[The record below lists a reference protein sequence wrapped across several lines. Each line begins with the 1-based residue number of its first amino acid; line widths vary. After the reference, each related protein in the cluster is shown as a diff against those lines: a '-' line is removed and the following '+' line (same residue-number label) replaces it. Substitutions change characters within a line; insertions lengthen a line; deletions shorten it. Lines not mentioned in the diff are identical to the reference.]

1 MKSEFT
7 EQGFKQLVQKVL
19 NEEFLLGLQGGVRET
34 INNRTDEFDLVDKI
48 KKYYVEIK
56 SNFES
61 VNRAHL
67 FNELRPRIASLQKK
81 FINSSFNYILVF
93 NSEISKNDREYF
105 KSVFS
110 DQFLNILIFDF
121 SDIIAFSKKHFSTRP
136 DEINEER
143 INAIG
148 SFDNENTRNEVL
160 NFLEL
165 NNLYVAGYVW
175 DNKDQSDRF
184 LEEGIWE
191 KYPQDGNENII
202 NAVKEGDIIFLR
214 TTAISE
220 TLRYIVIRGFGI
232 VTQNLQNG
240 YSLKVRW
247 SLFNGTIKIDGLEN
261 YGRNFQKVIEGD
273 KILILNRVLDE
284 IPDFITRLDQLANDF
299 LSKGKREVEVQIDRD
314 RKFLIGLNVGVE
326 IKDYDV
332 IFLPKSSHGGIGQ
345 NGIAA
350 HILEIFGRDRTEI
363 EFSSQDLEEIGY
375 KWVSV
380 YTETKSIEV
389 CFVVSKDINK
399 NSLNFSDNLK
409 NAIHNFSG
417 AMSALNPPSEVTKI
431 FIPLLGTGQAQ
442 LPVADSFNIIN
453 DVLRL
458 FNEYFKNPQ
467 IRINFPQDIE
477 KNTLLNY
484 ANVLITFHKLN
495 EVENL
500 SQQIRLLFDDVIKPV
515 SNTIDATKN
524 KIPFHL
530 DQVVNEDELGREP
543 VAKEFV
549 RLIKSDIFKDKLNH
563 SFMVHLQGKWG
574 VGKSSF
580 LNFIKK
586 NLNSDEEKWIIVDY
600 NAWQN
605 QHITPPWWSLID
617 QVYLKSKQQL
627 YLIGIRASWHL
638 WRKELSRRIWRYSG
652 WEKTLTF
659 LIFIVCVSLFIIFRV
674 EIAKLFTD
682 ENPSTGDALKALVAF
697 ISVIVSIYTLAR
709 FVTVPFFIN
718 SSKEAKSFILR
729 ASDPMNKIKKHFN
742 DLVDDI
748 NSKKKKRQL
757 AIFIDDIDRC
767 DKEFIV
773 KLLEGIQTLF
783 KDKKV
788 LYIVAGDKDWISTSF
803 GKTYDDFVTEGT
815 NKEQL
820 GEFFIDKAFQL
831 SFRLPNISEEAKQNY
846 WDHILGLKTRESSKK
861 ITSIKD
867 LSEDKQE
874 EIKTVLKE
882 SKSQLTNPDFVKQMQ
897 SDFNLTGDT
906 ASNLVIE
913 EKNKDTQEL
922 KHLLQEYHMYI
933 DTNPRSIIRLA
944 NNYTMSRTIL
954 MAERVRFNEHKLFRW
969 LVIED
974 LCPKVKGIVS
984 NVEKISE
991 IVEIIKAS
999 NDIVK
1004 RNNSLKLLEG
1014 NEEFM
1019 EGKIT
1024 IEEIKII
1031 KGY

>member
-1 MKSEFT
+1 M
-7 EQGFKQLVQKVL
+7 
-19 NEEFLLGLQGGVRET
+19 GLELSISG
-34 INNRTDEFDLVDKI
+34 RTYDFDLVDKT
-48 KKYYVEIK
+48 KNHYVDIET
-56 SNFES
+56 NFQS
-61 VNRAHL
+61 LNRAHL
-67 FNELRPRIASLQKK
+67 FNKIRPRIASLKTRANK
-81 FINSSFNYILVF
+81 LPFYYILVF
-93 NSEISKNDREYF
+93 NVKISNNDREYLESGLF
-105 KSVFS
+105 
-110 DQFLNILIFDF
+110 DQSRDFLIFDIN
-121 SDIIAFSKKHFSTRP
+121 DIIDLAKKHS
-136 DEINEER
+136 INTLEFGIPYNSYTDSNER
-143 INAIG
+143 
-148 SFDNENTRNEVL
+148 TRNDHETKKVQSKTKEDLQSHNNSTQNQVL
-160 NFLEL
+160 NFLEFAKKHDIDFFIVQSRFNNRDYSFEWKRNQKWEYQEKGANPVSKNDIL
-165 NNLYVAGYVW
+165 FMNSGISVSNNLAVMSIGLVGHVFENNNCNVDWA
-175 DNKDQSDRF
+175 DF
-184 LEEGIWE
+184 EG
-191 KYPQDGNENII
+191 KSI
-202 NAVKEGDIIFLR
+202 NAFNEDDKDTVKKITSENYLFDIIKNSFD
-214 TTAISE
+214 
-220 TLRYIVIRGFGI
+220 FHP
-232 VTQNLQNG
+232 
-240 YSLKVRW
+240 SLKTRLENEILKQLNWERSKPEVH
-247 SLFNGTIKIDGLEN
+247 IDEGYTFSIGLE
-261 YGRNFQKVIEGD
+261 
-273 KILILNRVLDE
+273 
-284 IPDFITRLDQLANDF
+284 
-299 LSKGKREVEVQIDRD
+299 
-314 RKFLIGLNVGVE
+314 VGVE
-326 IKDYDV
+326 IRDYDV

-350 HILEIFGRDRTEI
+350 HILELLGRDRTEI
-363 EFSSQDLEEIGY
+363 EFTTRDLEEIGY
-375 KWVSV
+375 KWESV

-389 CFVVSKDINK
+389 CFIVSKDINK
-399 NSLNFSDNLK
+399 SSLDFSDNLK
-409 NAIHNFSG
+409 NAVYNFSG

-442 LPVADSFNIIN
+442 FPVADSFNIIN
-453 DVLRL
+453 DVLPL
-458 FNEYFKNPQ
+458 FKEYFKNPQ
-467 IRINFPQDIE
+467 TRVNFPPEIE
-477 KNTLLNY
+477 KDVLINY
-484 ANVLITFHKLN
+484 ANVLITSHRLN

-500 SQQIRLLFDDVIKPV
+500 SQQISRLFDEDIVPE
-515 SNTIDATKN
+515 SNNLDPSKN

-549 RLIKSDIFKDKLNH
+549 RLIKADIFSDQLNH

-574 VGKSSF
+574 AGKSSF

-617 QVYLKSKQQL
+617 QVYLKGKQQL

-638 WRKELSRRIWRYSG
+638 WRKEVSRRIWRYSG

-659 LIFIVCVSLFIIFRV
+659 LIFIVCVSLFILFRV

-697 ISVIVSIYTLAR
+697 ISVIVSIYALAR

-718 SSKEAKSFILR
+718 SSKEAKSFVLR

-767 DKEFIV
+767 DKGFIV

-788 LYIVAGDKDWISTSF
+788 LFIVAGDKDWISTSF
-803 GKTYDDFVTEGT
+803 GKTYDDFVTEET

-820 GEFFIDKAFQL
+820 GEFFIEKAFQL

-861 ITSIKD
+861 ITSIKE

-954 MAERVRFNEHKLFRW
+954 MAERVKFNEHKLFRW

-974 LCPKVKGIVS
+974 LCPEVKCIVPNAEEIS
-984 NVEKISE
+984 KIEDE
-991 IVEIIKAS
+991 IKS
-999 NDIVK
+999 RNDINK
-1004 RNNSLKLLEG
+1004 RNKSLKLLEG
-1014 NEEFM
+1014 NEDFM